1 MNPLGAAFRSGA
13 SYAGIVRLVSLLP
26 SATEIVYA
34 LGLGDDL
41 AGVTFECDEPPSARS
56 EKAIVVGGLDTSG
69 MTPGDIDR
77 YVRAQVASGRDLYTL
92 HARALAELQPDLI
105 LTQDL
110 CRVCAIPSGQ
120 VTEALDYLGCH
131 ADVLTL
137 DPHSL
142 DEVMDSILAV
152 GQRAGVAN
160 RATRLVARLRDR
172 LARVAASVAGLRP
185 PAVAVLEW
193 VDPPFT
199 AGHWV
204 PDLVAAAG
212 GRPVAGLAGR
222 ASVQTDWAAVAAAAP
237 DLVVVAPCGYH
248 LPGAISQAE
257 YVVQAMPG
265 VPIWAI
271 DADGIVVRPGPRLVN
286 GVEALASILHPQA
299 VPAAPPGATHRV
311 R

>member
-1 MNPLGAAFRSGA
+1 
-13 SYAGIVRLVSLLP
+13 VRLVSLLP

-41 AGVTFECDEPPSARS
+41 AGVTFECDEPPAARV
-56 EKAIVVGGLDTSG
+56 EKTIVVGGLDTSD

-77 YVRAQVASGRDLYTL
+77 CVRARLAAGQDLYTL
-92 HARALAELQPDLI
+92 HARALAELAPDLI

-110 CRVCAIPSGQ
+110 CRVCALPSGH
-120 VTEALDYLGCH
+120 VNEALDYLGCR

-142 DEVMDSILAV
+142 DEVLGSIVAV
-152 GQRAGVAN
+152 GQRAGVPE
-160 RATRLVARLRDR
+160 RAEVL
-172 LARVAASVAGLRP
+172 VAGLRERLGQVAARVAGLGRP
-185 PAVAVLEW
+185 RVAVVEW

-204 PDLVAAAG
+204 PDLVTAAG
-212 GRPVAGLAGR
+212 GLPVAARPGVP
-222 ASVQTDWAAVAAAAP
+222 SVETTWADIGAAEP

-248 LPGAISQAE
+248 LAGAAEQALTAARE
-257 YVVQAMPG
+257 LPG
-265 VPIWAI
+265 VPVWAI

-286 GVEALASILHPQA
+286 GVEALAAVIHPEA
-299 VPAAPPGATHRV
+299 GPPAPPGSV
-311 R
+311 VWVS